1 MSTLHTVFVWLHD
14 KYRCRNSVNH
24 IFLYVLC
31 LPNVAYTV
39 KYALGAIFLSNI
51 SVSYHICTCML
62 HVCTVSLSLY
72 CTAGYRIILYVLCS
86 PNVIC
91 FSHKTER
98 RQLERKEGGTR
109 FMLHLLYTLPFL
121 SRAEGSFCA
130 VNNHLGKPSWLCT
143 RN

>member
-1 MSTLHTVFVWLHD
+1 MCCKFLS
-14 KYRCRNSVNH
+14 KKRGKNS
-24 IFLYVLC
+24 
-31 LPNVAYTV
+31 VAYTV

-121 SRAEGSFCA
+121 NRAEGSFCA
-130 VNNHLGKPSWLCT
+130 VNNQLGKT
-143 RN
+143 RQITKNQKRVKRIVLSHSS